1 MCDGG
6 AFSIPIASLLI
17 GTASAVANGQAQAQQ
32 AQAQA
37 AYQEAQAAEYART
50 AELNNQAAIR
60 EYTEQS
66 AAERISQM
74 QEQAA
79 AGQQAQDVQKE
90 MLQKKGTMLA
100 STNAAGMA
108 LEYLMA
114 DYEREQANRKDSIRR
129 QYEMNSVGHELNLSS
144 FKDKAQNRINSQQ
157 NYITQGTSFNSGMN
171 TLGTILGIGGAAV
184 GAYDKYDK
192 YNSHT
197 DITSTASK
205 KRG

>member
-1 MCDGG
+1 
-6 AFSIPIASLLI
+6 
-17 GTASAVANGQAQAQQ
+17 
-32 AQAQA
+32 
-37 AYQEAQAAEYART
+37 
-50 AELNNQAAIR
+50 
-60 EYTEQS
+60 
-66 AAERISQM
+66 
-74 QEQAA
+74 
-79 AGQQAQDVQKE
+79 
-90 MLQKKGTMLA
+90 
-100 STNAAGMA
+100 MA
-108 LEYLMA
+108 LDYLMA
-114 DYEREQANRKDSIRR
+114 DYEREQANRKDSIRH

-192 YNSHT
+192 YNRHT

>member
-1 MCDGG
+1 
-6 AFSIPIASLLI
+6 
-17 GTASAVANGQAQAQQ
+17 
-32 AQAQA
+32 
-37 AYQEAQAAEYART
+37 
-50 AELNNQAAIR
+50 
-60 EYTEQS
+60 
-66 AAERISQM
+66 M

-79 AGQQAQDVQKE
+79 ASQQAQDVQKE

-108 LEYLMA
+108 LDYLMA
-114 DYEREQANRKDSIRR
+114 DYEREQANRKDSIRH
-129 QYEMNSVGHELNLSS
+129 QYEMNAVGHELNLSS

-157 NYITQGTSFNSGMN
+157 NYITQGTSFSSGMN

-192 YNSHT
+192 YNNHT